1 MGSFSIPVVVRQ
13 GEKWAGFWGG
23 EEKFK
28 LFGPN
33 LEGFPIN
40 WVRLPLRSPRIFQM
54 SPDHD
59 ILELL
64 AAGQAELGFDLLW
77 QRYRLPCVRFLTQR
91 FPTAPDD
98 EVASAVTDAFLQ
110 LFDSDK
116 KLALGAGDHP
126 LYHQLFFF
134 ANRRMI
140 DAYRKRTAQRRG
152 GNMEWLL
159 LDESAGMAA
168 DHHRPLTDELL
179 INEVRRR
186 LEVLGEGLRSEHQ
199 RGILSIIREAL
210 PDRVYLG
217 DFEDLMRER
226 GMKPPRP
233 ATLKRSLQ
241 EVRRKL
247 ADDPV
252 LRNLRTEVAP

>member
-1 MGSFSIPVVVRQ
+1 M
-13 GEKWAGFWGG
+13 
-23 EEKFK
+23 
-28 LFGPN
+28 
-33 LEGFPIN
+33 
-40 WVRLPLRSPRIFQM
+40 
-54 SPDHD
+54 
-59 ILELL
+59 ELL

-77 QRYRLPCVRFLTQR
+77 QRYRVACVRFLTQR

-98 EVASAVTDAFLQ
+98 EISSAVTDAFLQ
-110 LFDSDK
+110 LFDSDR
-116 KLALGAGDHP
+116 KLPLGEGDHP

-152 GNMEWLL
+152 GNAEWLVL
-159 LDESAGMAA
+159 EESAAMAA
-168 DHHRPLTDELL
+168 DQHGALTDEILV
-179 INEVRRR
+179 NEVRRR
-186 LEVLGEGLRSEHQ
+186 LELIGEGIRSEHQ
-199 RGILSIIREAL
+199 RSILAIMRDAL
-210 PDRVYLG
+210 PERVYLS
-217 DFEDLMRER
+217 DFESLMIER

>member
-1 MGSFSIPVVVRQ
+1 
-13 GEKWAGFWGG
+13 
-23 EEKFK
+23 
-28 LFGPN
+28 
-33 LEGFPIN
+33 
-40 WVRLPLRSPRIFQM
+40 M

-64 AAGQAELGFDLLW
+64 EAGQAELGFDLLW

-91 FPTAPDD
+91 FPKAPDD
-98 EVASAVTDAFLQ
+98 EIASAVTDAFLQ

-134 ANRRMI
+134 SNRRMI

-152 GNMEWLL
+152 GNAEWLV
-159 LDESAGMAA
+159 LDESGAMAV
-168 DHHRPLTDELL
+168 DHHGALTDEIL

-186 LEVLGEGLRSEHQ
+186 LELIGEEMRSDHQ
-199 RGILSIIREAL
+199 RGILTIMREAL
-210 PDRVYLG
+210 PERVYLG
-217 DFEDLMRER
+217 DFESLMVER

-233 ATLKRSLQ
+233 ATMKRSLQ

-252 LRNLRTEVAP
+252 LRNLRAEVAQ